1 MKLFMH
7 VALKMSCKE
16 GGKVTLVAS
25 VELLFTVKSCSI
37 ILGTGAASAAVLAN

>member
-1 MKLFMH
+1 MH
-7 VALKMSCKE
+7 VVLKMSCKI

-25 VELLFTVKSCSI
+25 VELLFFTVKSCSI